1 MNDATQ
7 ATPPGPAL
15 ARRLTLPLTVL
26 LGLGVTIGAG
36 IYVLIGAAAG
46 RAGFHAPWA
55 FVLAALVMAPTAASF
70 AELASRM
77 PVSAGEAAFVEAGF
91 RSQFLA
97 ILTGLMVIFIGI
109 TSAAAISRGAAGYI
123 REILPLP
130 SALILA
136 GVILTM
142 GLIAARGVLESVA
155 TAALM
160 TLVEIGG
167 LVMIVVAGLFGAP
180 GVLANLP
187 EATAGL
193 GDSSTLT
200 GIVSASVLAFFA
212 FIGFESLANMAEEVR
227 DPRRVL
233 PRAIALTLV
242 ISTVLYILVVWVA
255 LAAVPRAEL
264 AASAAPLALVFRK
277 VTGASPTIITLI
289 AIVASINGIIAQ
301 MLMASR
307 VIYGL
312 AHRGLLPSP
321 LAQVSASTRTPLMAT
336 ALTVLAVLVLALG
349 FPIEALAETT
359 TRFTLAVFAL
369 VNASLI
375 GLKLRKEAGPEGA
388 LVVPAVVPI
397 SGVALCVGLLIADM
411 AK

>member
-1 MNDATQ
+1 
-7 ATPPGPAL
+7 
-15 ARRLTLPLTVL
+15 
-26 LGLGVTIGAG
+26 
-36 IYVLIGAAAG
+36 
-46 RAGFHAPWA
+46 
-55 FVLAALVMAPTAASF
+55 
-70 AELASRM
+70 M

-155 TAALM
+155 TAAIM

-193 GDSSTLT
+193 ADSSALT